1 MKNNLW
7 SVCRSFQSRGR
18 VNCSFSH
25 DVFHVQ
31 VEFYK
36 GLVLSPLSPLLY
48 TGDFTVASES
58 LKGLKGN

>member
-1 MKNNLW
+1 M
-7 SVCRSFQSRGR
+7 
-18 VNCSFSH
+18 
-25 DVFHVQ
+25 FHVQ

-48 TGDFTVASES
+48 AGDFTVASES